1 MFIFVKNK
9 IMGKIL
15 LSAFLLSIGF
25 AAGAQSIVIRDTS
38 GTIVNGD
45 TVTFVEYYRSGGQTT
60 FDHKAFVTIT
70 NNTTDTM
77 VLTLS
82 RTEEQIIA
90 GSYDFYCYGQTCLAP
105 VKAGVSP
112 FLTSQTDTV
121 RVDPAGLVVGD
132 SPFTVYIDSA
142 FNGIAIYRYELSDK
156 RNRTNNAAF
165 FIRWDI
171 RNVTSLEERKTNSD
185 FSIYPNPATTAAII
199 NFETPLNFN
208 RQEVQVFNI
217 LGEQVFTSS
226 MNKGTSTYELNVDG
240 FPKGIYFV
248 NVIADGAR
256 VSSKKMIVK

>member
-1 MFIFVKNK
+1 
-9 IMGKIL
+9 MGKIL
-15 LSAFLLSIGF
+15 LFAFLLSIGF
-25 AAGAQSIVIRDTS
+25 VADAQSIVIRDTS
-38 GTIVNGD
+38 DAIVNGD

-60 FDHKAFVTIT
+60 FDHKEFVTIT

-82 RTEEQIIA
+82 RTEVQTIA
-90 GSYDFYCYGQTCLAP
+90 GSYDFYCYGQTCQAP
-105 VKAGVSP
+105 VKAGVIR

-121 RVDPAGLVVGD
+121 RVDPAGLVAGD

-142 FNGIAIYRYELSDK
+142 FNGIAIYKYELNDK
-156 RNRTNNAAF
+156 RNRNNAAF

-185 FSIYPNPATTAAII
+185 FSIYPNPAITAAII